1 METTHIP
8 TGTIVVGVNGSD
20 SDDRALAWAADEAA
34 LDHRPLVL
42 VHAIGSLGTPGT
54 VWLNETDRTVQEMRE
69 HGADI
74 LAAASLKVSR
84 RHPAVEV
91 HTSVVIADA
100 ARAMLAAGERALMMV
115 VGSRGRGPVR
125 SLLLGSV
132 SATVARHANCPVVVV
147 RPHHLG
153 TVRRGVLVGV
163 DGTGSSLP
171 ILEFAYREASVR
183 GLPLTVMHC
192 FRDVIAPSTATHV
205 VSPGEASLEEARLVL
220 AESTAGMSEKY
231 PDVHVTT
238 ELARGL
244 PDQRLGLASERMD
257 LLVVGR
263 RHAGALA
270 RTFSGDAS
278 LHLVEHA
285 HTVVALVPETSSGP
299 TNPANGTSGPA
310 RSLREAQG

>member
-8 TGTIVVGVNGSD
+8 AGAIVVGVDGSE

-54 VWLNETDRTVQEMRE
+54 VWLTETDRLVQEMRE
-69 HGADI
+69 HGEDI
-74 LAAASLKVSR
+74 LAAASLKASR

-91 HTSVVIADA
+91 YTSVVIADA
-100 ARAMLAAGERALMMV
+100 PPAMLAAGEGALMMV

-147 RPHHLG
+147 RPHHPG
-153 TVRRGVLVGV
+153 TVRRGVLVGA
-163 DGTGSSLP
+163 DGTSGSLP
-171 ILEFAYREASVR
+171 TLEFAYREASVR
-183 GLPLTVMHC
+183 GLPLAVMHC
-192 FRDVIAPSTATHV
+192 VWDVVASSTAAHV
-205 VSPGEASLEEARLVL
+205 VPLGGASLEEARLVL
-220 AESTAGMSEKY
+220 AESIAGMSEKY

-238 ELARGL
+238 EIARGL
-244 PDQRLGLASERMD
+244 PDQCLGPASERMD

-263 RHAGALA
+263 RHAGALSRA
-270 RTFSGDAS
+270 FSGDAA

-285 HTVVALVPETSSGP
+285 HTVVALVPEPSGP

-310 RSLREAQG
+310 RPLREPQG